1 MSKPYNEP
9 RVTRTSDPMAFSS
22 ILSNNV
28 ADPPIPVPRPA
39 HPPKQTRKSAQT
51 ANGDTSSNSPAPRKS
66 HQKPALSSSDYPGLL
81 RRPIKT
87 EPDSAAP
94 GKASSSRS
102 KASTIPAEKAER
114 ESEKVRKELARIEA
128 MDLSD
133 IESPRWALEKE
144 KHARASHKR
153 YLDVEESENTRR
165 KVS

>member
-1 MSKPYNEP
+1 
-9 RVTRTSDPMAFSS
+9 MAFSS

-28 ADPPIPVPRPA
+28 TDPPIPVSRPA
-39 HPPKQTRKSAQT
+39 PPPKQTRKSVQA

-66 HQKPALSSSDYPGLL
+66 HQKSAPSASDYPGLL

-87 EPDSAAP
+87 EPDSVAP

-102 KASTIPAEKAER
+102 KASTISAEKAER

-133 IESPRWALEKE
+133 IESPRWAVEKE
-144 KHARASHKR
+144 KYARASNKR